1 MPIAERNL
9 SDLLKRHRVTIVS
22 ALLALY
28 SLHLALTY
36 KKDVPR
42 GAVVYEA
49 VSFVITPIQRAAL
62 AAQMAVKGLWTDYV
76 FLVGAADENTLLKSR
91 VLSLENENMRL
102 KDEVLLGRRLKSTLE
117 FMDDAGFNSKAAS
130 ITGFTSTPWARTIT
144 INKGASSGLGKDMA
158 VISASGAV
166 GRIIETASSAS
177 TVLLLTDA
185 RSDIDVYV
193 ERTRIKAVI
202 EGSGEDSL
210 ILKYI
215 RIDDDVTLGDVV
227 ITSGLIGIFPKGVAV
242 GEVVKIEKSRD
253 NFFKYIEVKPKV
265 DMKTLEEVVVVTD

>member
-1 MPIAERNL
+1 MPITERNI
-9 SDLLKRHRVTIVS
+9 SSFFKRHQVVIVS

-28 SLHLALTY
+28 SLHLSLTY
-36 KKDVPR
+36 KKEVPR

-49 VSFVITPIQRAAL
+49 VSFVITPIQRAAI
-62 AAQMAVKGLWTDYV
+62 AAQKAVKGLWTDYV
-76 FLVGAADENTLLKSR
+76 FLVGTADENTLLKSR
-91 VLSLENENMRL
+91 ILSLENENMRL
-102 KDEVLLGRRLKSTLE
+102 NDEVLLGRRLKSTLE
-117 FMDDAGFNSKAAS
+117 FMDDVGFNSTAARL
-130 ITGFTSTPWARTIT
+130 TGVTSTPWTRTVT

-166 GRIIETASSAS
+166 GRIIETASNAS

-215 RIDDDVTLGDVV
+215 RIDDDVALGDVV
-227 ITSGLIGIFPKGVAV
+227 ITSGLTGIFPRGVAI
-242 GEVVKIEKSRD
+242 GEVVRIEKSRD

-265 DMKTLEEVVVVTD
+265 QIKTLEEVIVVTD